1 MKKFSNTILESTK
14 FGTHIISDD
23 RILYKDE
30 NFFIMFDGFAV
41 SPGHILIITN
51 GSEET
56 YFDLSDMKKEML
68 NTLLEK
74 SKKIIEEKYKPDG
87 YNIGMN
93 CGRSAGQTVMQ
104 FHCHLIPR
112 YNGDVPDPRGG
123 VRHSVIGKGYY

>member
-1 MKKFSNTILESTK
+1 
-14 FGTHIISDD
+14 
-23 RILYKDE
+23 
-30 NFFIMFDGFAV
+30 
-41 SPGHILIITN
+41 
-51 GSEET
+51 
-56 YFDLSDMKKEML
+56 ML
-68 NTLLEK
+68 NILLEK